1 MVTKEETKQRFDE
14 KSVLRSYCKRFYKTL
29 VIRLNIYKRIVYISL
44 YKHEWIFDYNYF
56 CYTNVKIS

>member
-44 YKHEWIFDYNYF
+44 YKHEWIFD
-56 CYTNVKIS
+56 